1 VNLVVSNSKR
11 ETILLRNFLKSAIK
25 DKLIELEKSTYR
37 QNVYFWGIRGY
48 DLSAFEI
55 ERFDINIIIYFLW
68 NLIFMFRLRKY
79 FKLNWWILKLM
90 VRIIRNQQLQKLFL
104 LNFVHFIFA
113 IFFFFLLFYCN
124 TEPNQI
130 TTIRQILNLLYIYCR
145 LNIPF
150 LLMIE
155 IFPKF
160 YHFCCIYQKWLLVLN
175 RLWTNSVSFWNYLWV
190 KWSKLLISN
199 HFKLIILK

>member
-1 VNLVVSNSKR
+1 M
-11 ETILLRNFLKSAIK
+11 
-25 DKLIELEKSTYR
+25 
-37 QNVYFWGIRGY
+37 
-48 DLSAFEI
+48 
-55 ERFDINIIIYFLW
+55 W

-79 FKLNWWILKLM
+79 FVLNSWMLKLM
-90 VRIIRNQQLQKLFL
+90 VCIIRNQQLQKLLL
-104 LNFVHFIFA
+104 LNFVNFIFT
-113 IFFFFLLFYCN
+113 IFILFLLFYCN

-130 TTIRQILNLLYIYCR
+130 TTVRHILNLSLFKHVYCW

-175 RLWTNSVSFWNYLWV
+175 HQWTNSVSFWIIYGLNEANYWYQITL
-190 KWSKLLISN
+190 N
-199 HFKLIILK
+199 

>member
-104 LNFVHFIFA
+104 LNLFILYLQFS
-113 IFFFFLLFYCN
+113 FSFYYF
-124 TEPNQI
+124 I
-130 TTIRQILNLLYIYCR
+130 VILSPI
-145 LNIPF
+145 
-150 LLMIE
+150 
-155 IFPKF
+155 
-160 YHFCCIYQKWLLVLN
+160 
-175 RLWTNSVSFWNYLWV
+175 
-190 KWSKLLISN
+190 KLLLSD
-199 HFKLIILK
+199 KS